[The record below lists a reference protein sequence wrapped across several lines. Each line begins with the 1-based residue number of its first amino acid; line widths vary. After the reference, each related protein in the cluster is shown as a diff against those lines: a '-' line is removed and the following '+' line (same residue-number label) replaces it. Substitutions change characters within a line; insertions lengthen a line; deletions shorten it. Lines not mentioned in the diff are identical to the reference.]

1 MNFLRDRWKDILSD
15 VIAGLLLLVIPNL
28 ISKFTDG
35 ERLVTSLQIIAIVI
49 ILVSNMVITFFVQK
63 KKQRADFAS
72 KESQQKVLFDQMG
85 IVKILPNTVE
95 GEGSTK
101 SILSECENHFFFMG
115 IAANKWIRGADNFD
129 FVMKKILARNGSVRF
144 VVLNP
149 MSKAAQNLSLAGHN
163 PTNHL
168 RTVILGNLKELVQ
181 YRNMGLNI
189 QVKAFSHLPVFRIAI
204 VDNERIYLGHYK
216 VNNDGSQLPQLLL
229 QGKNKILFKQFFDY
243 YNITWNSPDLI
254 TIDLDK
260 LEDDEY
266 LNTLAINGG

>member
-1 MNFLRDRWKDILSD
+1 MIFIRERWKDILSD
-15 VIAGLLLLVIPNL
+15 IIAGLLLLVIPNL
-28 ISKFTDG
+28 ISKFLAG
-35 ERLVTSLQIIAIVI
+35 EQLITSLQITAIAI
-49 ILVSNMVITFFVQK
+49 ILVSNVVIKIITQK
-63 KKQRADFAS
+63 KKQKADLAA
-72 KESQQKVLFDQMG
+72 EGNNQMVLYDQMG

-101 SILSECENHFFFMG
+101 SILSECENHFSFMG

-129 FVMKKILARNGSVRF
+129 FVMKKILARNGTVRF

-149 MSKAAQNLSLAGHN
+149 MSKAAQNLSIAAHN
-163 PTNHL
+163 PADHL
-168 RTVILGNLKELVQ
+168 RTIILGNLKELVQ

-204 VDNERIYLGHYK
+204 TDNERIYLGHYK

-243 YNITWNSPDLI
+243 YNVTWNNPDLI

-266 LNTLAINGG
+266 LNTLAKKEG